1 ELQGGWIV
9 VCELRADLFPI
20 GRGFGIG
27 VPGGKSFP
35 DRASRAVEESW
46 ADPAILDRRVD
57 IGRVG
62 SRAANAR
69 ETKRAVV
76 RHFDRAGFL
85 TEFQDSS
92 VAKGEPRPI
101 EGVEIL
107 EDQQRHRL
115 SEIERRLANRAEEI
129 AGIELGNADAGSREV
144 GCSHSPRSLR
154 RSAQARKVEALV
166 HLRRIRCS
174 KEHGMRCFRGP
185 TGEIDG
191 TKIRC
196 VELGSRNLGH
206 AVNPTGSG
214 GGGIPA
220 LPSRQR
226 LAGSKVRF
234 LGNCQRRD
242 AERNPARRGRFDEVT
257 SRNSHCAAPL
267 LAEFILYVS
276 RRDLMATVQWPLLAI
291 YS

>member
-1 ELQGGWIV
+1 L
-9 VCELRADLFPI
+9 
-20 GRGFGIG
+20 
-27 VPGGKSFP
+27 
-35 DRASRAVEESW
+35 
-46 ADPAILDRRVD
+46 
-57 IGRVG
+57 
-62 SRAANAR
+62 
-69 ETKRAVV
+69 AVV
-76 RHFDRAGFL
+76 GHFDRAGC
-85 TEFQDSS
+85 
-92 VAKGEPRPI
+92 VAELEDRCVAQREPRLI
-101 EGVEIL
+101 EGAEIL
-107 EDQQRHRL
+107 EDQQRDRL
-115 SEIERRLANRAEEI
+115 TQIKRRLADRAKEV
-129 AGIELGNADAGSREV
+129 AGIEFGNADAGAREV
-144 GCSHSPRSLR
+144 GGGHDHR
-154 RSAQARKVEALV
+154 RLQRTAQARKVEALV
-166 HLRRIRCS
+166 HVRRIRCS

-226 LAGSKVRF
+226 LAGGKVRF

-267 LAEFILYVS
+267 LAEFILYSV